1 MYSWN
6 RFYEKSG
13 VKRVNLGAGPYFN
26 KSGWISIDMISSEK
40 VAFSSK
46 KFISK
51 RIGVDK
57 LNLSNV
63 DLCYSSHFCEHLN
76 QNLAS
81 EIFHEI
87 FQAMNVGGRVRI
99 VVPDAKLILERY
111 LDKDLEWFEPCNP
124 ILISDSLSLTLEN
137 HVLTLLCQAQIN
149 NHFLASG
156 LLLGMGGA
164 LYLVW
169 LRFGR

>member
-1 MYSWN
+1 MKKLLGKIKHASLCFLREFLIKHGRHYAWPMRLHSRMYSWN

-63 DLCYSSHFCEHLN
+63 DLCYSSHF
-76 QNLAS
+76 
-81 EIFHEI
+81 
-87 FQAMNVGGRVRI
+87 
-99 VVPDAKLILERY
+99 
-111 LDKDLEWFEPCNP
+111 
-124 ILISDSLSLTLEN
+124 
-137 HVLTLLCQAQIN
+137 
-149 NHFLASG
+149 
-156 LLLGMGGA
+156 
-164 LYLVW
+164 
-169 LRFGR
+169 